1 MFFHTFWSWCVQH
14 KYPVSSAEADG
25 STAGI
30 LYSVELY
37 LRSRC
42 CCKRDPGVGLP
53 VGFPALALGLQLL
66 ACGAGW

>member
-1 MFFHTFWSWCVQH
+1 MFFHTFWPWCVQH
-14 KYPVSSAEADG
+14 KYPVSSAEAG
-25 STAGI
+25 GGTPRI

-42 CCKRDPGVGLP
+42 YCKRDLGVGP
-53 VGFPALALGLQLL
+53 PAGFPGLALGLQLL